1 MKRTLNFSFV
11 FIFCLFILSCKKET
25 KAERAFEKFSV
36 DKDLHENNNIKL
48 LSKYPE
54 LHLFKSEK
62 LESSTRTANIIQEDG
77 FYTRFY
83 IGSYFQEKR
92 YSFFQFND
100 YKCKAEY
107 KGDTINIWLNNHN
120 GYFGNGV
127 LVKVFNNQFLIK
139 DIDPKTLKDE
149 IKFIKTHPN
158 SQKLILNKAIFRKN
172 DSIYGFIDYN
182 ASLDSLVTKN
192 FRGYFKTIIK

>member
-1 MKRTLNFSFV
+1 MKRALNFSFI
-11 FIFCLFILSCKKET
+11 FIFFCLFILTCKKET
-25 KAERAFEKFSV
+25 KAERAFENFSV
-36 DKDLHENNNIKL
+36 DKDLLENDNIKF

-62 LESSTRTANIIQEDG
+62 LESSTRTANIVQEDG
-77 FYTRFY
+77 FYTEF
-83 IGSYFQEKR
+83 YFQKKEYR
-92 YSFFQFND
+92 FFQFND

-182 ASLDSLVTKN
+182 TSLDSLVTKN
-192 FRGYFKTIIK
+192 FSGYFKTKIK

>member
-11 FIFCLFILSCKKET
+11 FIFCLFILSCKKEA
-25 KAERAFEKFSV
+25 KAEWAFEKFSV
-36 DKDLHENNNIKL
+36 DKDLPKNNNIKL

-62 LESSTRTANIIQEDG
+62 LESSTRTANIVQEDG
-77 FYTRFY
+77 FYIRCYT
-83 IGSYFQEKR
+83 EKEYR
-92 YSFFQFND
+92 FFQFND

-107 KGDTINIWLNNHN
+107 KGDTINIWLNNYN

-127 LVKVFNNQFLIK
+127 LVKVFNHQFLIK
-139 DIDPKTLKDE
+139 DIDPKALKDE
-149 IKFIKTHPN
+149 IKFIETHLN

>member
-1 MKRTLNFSFV
+1 MRRTLNFSFV
-11 FIFCLFILSCKKET
+11 FIFCLFILSCKTDRKTEENF
-25 KAERAFEKFSV
+25 KKFDV
-36 DKDLHENNNIKL
+36 DKNLSQNDTIKL
-48 LSKYPE
+48 LSTYPE
-54 LHLFKSEK
+54 LKLFNSEK
-62 LESSTRTANIIQEDG
+62 VKSPTRTANIVQEDRFYAG
-77 FYTRFY
+77 FYSQKKEYR
-83 IGSYFQEKR
+83 
-92 YSFFQFND
+92 FFQFND

-149 IKFIKTHPN
+149 IKFIETHPN

-182 ASLDSLVTKN
+182 TSMDSLVTKN
-192 FRGYFKTIIK
+192 FSGYFKTKIR